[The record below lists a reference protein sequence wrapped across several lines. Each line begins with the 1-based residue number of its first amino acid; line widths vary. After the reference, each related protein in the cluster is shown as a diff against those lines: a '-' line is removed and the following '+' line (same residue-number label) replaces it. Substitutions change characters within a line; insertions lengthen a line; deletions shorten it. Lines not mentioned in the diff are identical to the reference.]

1 MSTPTNVDDDI
12 DLDSNV
18 ELDGSE
24 AIRRRLTPPLTS
36 TSPRGRALSRLATQ
50 DRSTFNVDLGR
61 RVGAVPG
68 GRGVSVPDEVGVSI
82 LALARFQRPPV
93 TPDTEIS
100 TIRRCHSSQCEVYVA
115 VPLEPLRQATP

>member
-1 MSTPTNVDDDI
+1 MRPTSDVN
-12 DLDSNV
+12 
-18 ELDGSE
+18 
-24 AIRRRLTPPLTS
+24 A
-36 TSPRGRALSRLATQ
+36 RLAVG
-50 DRSTFNVDLGR
+50 DREHLGR

-100 TIRRCHSSQCEVYVA
+100 TIRRYHSSQCEVYVA
-115 VPLEPLRQATP
+115 VPLEPLHQATP